1 MSVRLVANTL
11 DYVHGIPHGAK
22 LVLICMADYAD
33 DKGKCW
39 PSFQKL
45 SERCDMSRRHVIRVV
60 ADLEEMG
67 FVHKIEERPYKP
79 TIYGLTIPTSDTH
92 VTSKKK
98 ELVTPT
104 SLVTPETLVTPMSL
118 GSDTHVTTTSDIA
131 MSPKPPIN
139 HQEPPQRPARV
150 SGQPPDDFMRVWAE
164 YPNRANRKRSLEV
177 WKKLRPNGELVEE
190 MLIAISRQKQTR
202 QWREGIVPHF
212 STWLNQERWTD
223 GGIDV
228 PVTPTRSGVPA

>member
-33 DKGKCW
+33 DKGRCW

-67 FVHKIEERPYKP
+67 FVRKAEERPYKP
-79 TIYGLTIPTSDTH
+79 TIYALNIPTSDTH
-92 VTSKKK
+92 VTRANR
-98 ELVTPT
+98 EVVTPP
-104 SLVTPETLVTPMSL
+104 SLVTPEPLVTPTSL

-139 HQEPPQRPARV
+139 HQEPPERR
-150 SGQPPDDFMRVWAE
+150 
-164 YPNRANRKRSLEV
+164 NTRSRRSPETAVDPLFCMTAATEA
-177 WKKLRPNGELVEE
+177 WCQEQGYSRQLVERQRE
-190 MLIAISRQKQTR
+190 MFVLSAQAKGRRYSDWQAAFRN
-202 QWREGIVPHF
+202 
-212 STWLNQERWTD
+212 WLKKCETD
-223 GGIDV
+223 GWGQV
-228 PVTPTRSGVPA
+228 KEATRSFPIA